1 DVFHNIPHMLCKNH
15 LHHRKLPIVLP
26 FKSVLS
32 LLWSTF
38 FFIFHRTHVNFNF
51 SSFAFLIAI
60 FKNPPFNENYIP
72 LKEGWVGVLGL
83 TLTICL
89 DNSGFKEKQAKM
101 IFESIK
107 AILEGK
113 VP

>member
-1 DVFHNIPHMLCKNH
+1 M
-15 LHHRKLPIVLP
+15 
-26 FKSVLS
+26 
-32 LLWSTF
+32 
-38 FFIFHRTHVNFNF
+38 
-51 SSFAFLIAI
+51 
-60 FKNPPFNENYIP
+60 
-72 LKEGWVGVLGL
+72 LGL